1 MKKLLFA
8 LFCLIAL
15 TTVTNAQNAQKAKK
29 TTMLHTTDIEPQP
42 QSHQALIKDNE
53 VIVEQQF
60 VRELNGIEYRVVI
73 KEHPMNPSRNT
84 VFIYRHQPTSI
95 EGQLPVS
102 FLCFSL
108 APKFDNFR
116 VMPVD
121 GISDKMVILY
131 SYNGETKQ
139 IEFK

>member
-1 MKKLLFA
+1 MKKLLFV

-15 TTVTNAQNAQKAKK
+15 TTVTNAQKAKK
-29 TTMLHTTDIEPQP
+29 TITETESQPQP
-42 QSHQALIKDNE
+42 YQARIMNE

-60 VRELNGIEYRVVI
+60 VRELNGIEYRVVVE
-73 KEHPMNPSRNT
+73 EHPMNPSRNT
-84 VFIYRHQPTSI
+84 VFIYRHQLTSI
-95 EGQLPVS
+95 EDQLSVS
-102 FLCFSL
+102 FFRFSL